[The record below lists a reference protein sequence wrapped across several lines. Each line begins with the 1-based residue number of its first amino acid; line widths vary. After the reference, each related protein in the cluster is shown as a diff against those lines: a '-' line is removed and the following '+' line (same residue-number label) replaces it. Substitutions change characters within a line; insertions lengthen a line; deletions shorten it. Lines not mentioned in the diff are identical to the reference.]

1 MDQRNSNVILVDFCF
16 LHTVIRKNIEGVGKL
31 MKSDQL
37 SKRYYISNCFLVLS
51 IYSGRQVGEI
61 RLPSLPTCMA
71 SRSFNLNPSR
81 FF

>member
-1 MDQRNSNVILVDFCF
+1 MDQRNSNVILIDFCF
-16 LHTVIRKNIEGVGKL
+16 LHAVIRKNIEGVGKL

-51 IYSGRQVGEI
+51 IYSGRQVSEI

-81 FF
+81 FL